1 MNISA
6 KSSAKVLAVKQATT
20 IMKQPQE
27 QPTTG
32 TQNTREERQRTPVN
46 YRNQDKMQKPVMK
59 VNYLFHHRQGKPS
72 EASHSF
78 KQTEKVRLIIVVY
91 YHQLE

>member
-6 KSSAKVLAVKQATT
+6 KILCKVLAVKQATT

-32 TQNTREERQRTPVN
+32 TQEHKRGRGKGPLSVPD
-46 YRNQDKMQKPVMK
+46 QDKMQKPVMK
-59 VNYLFHHRQGKPS
+59 VKISLSSQAGK
-72 EASHSF
+72 
-78 KQTEKVRLIIVVY
+78 TI
-91 YHQLE
+91 